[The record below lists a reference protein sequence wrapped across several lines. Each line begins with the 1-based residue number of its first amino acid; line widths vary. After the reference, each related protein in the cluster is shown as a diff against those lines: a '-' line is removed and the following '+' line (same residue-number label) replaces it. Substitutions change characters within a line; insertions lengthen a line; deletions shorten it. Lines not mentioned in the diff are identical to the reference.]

1 MHVVC
6 WSVAGAIVG
15 PVQRRN
21 LGGPRLEA
29 SERVVLVPQGGEG
42 EDRLE
47 LTAWTLNLSRGGLR
61 VVVEDPIVVGA
72 EYLVSVGEAEA
83 RLARVVWL
91 RQESDGQIAGMKFSD
106 SLEKDRASSLP
117 PRPASD

>member
-1 MHVVC
+1 M
-6 WSVAGAIVG
+6 
-15 PVQRRN
+15 QRRN

>member
-1 MHVVC
+1 VK
-6 WSVAGAIVG
+6 

-21 LGGPRLEA
+21 LGGRRLEA
-29 SERVVLVPQGGEG
+29 SERVVLVPQGSEG
-42 EDRLE
+42 EDTQE
-47 LTAWTLNLSRGGLR
+47 LTAWTLNLSHGGLR

-83 RLARVVWL
+83 RRARVVWL

-106 SLEKDRASSLP
+106 SLGEDRGSSLP
-117 PRPASD
+117 QEPASD